1 MQDGRIVESG
11 THESLTMPENRYHC
25 QGRISYKE
33 VCPLTNKFVHAAG
46 LYYDMWK
53 MQCMDEEQKY
63 KPNKENLM
71 AEAIISTCPNMIP
84 NDIPPPSIDNNTHS
98 RKPESSFVD
107 EPATTQS
114 SMMDTEKKS
123 EDQKVTQ
130 RDEGTV
136 AKVEESPRETSEEY
150 PKDDDNTIK
159 ESQKETKAG
168 NNGSSK
174 KKKKPKTKK
183 RKNSTVF

>member
-1 MQDGRIVESG
+1 
-11 THESLTMPENRYHC
+11 
-25 QGRISYKE
+25 
-33 VCPLTNKFVHAAG
+33 
-46 LYYDMWK
+46 MWK
-53 MQCMDEEQKY
+53 MQCMDQELKY
-63 KPNKENLM
+63 RPNKENM
-71 AEAIISTCPNMIP
+71 MTEAVLSTCPNMIP
-84 NDIPPPSIDNNTHS
+84 NDIPPPSIDNNNTHS
-98 RKPESSFVD
+98 CKPESSFVD
-107 EPATTQS
+107 EPAATQS
-114 SMMDTEKKS
+114 SEMVTENHT

-136 AKVEESPRETSEEY
+136 VMVEENLRETSEEQR
-150 PKDDDNTIK
+150 PGEDNTIIK